1 MLEIWIQVHV
11 LIQQAL
17 DLQSHLPQPEFYEV
31 MLQETLDI
39 YKLVIAQ
46 KRKVGDR
53 LVQVSRFIWSQGK
66 LKEDA

>member
-1 MLEIWIQVHV
+1 MLV
-11 LIQQAL
+11 QQAL
-17 DLQSHLPQPEFYEV
+17 DLQSHPPWPEFYEV

-53 LVQVSRFIWSQGK
+53 LVQVSRFI
-66 LKEDA
+66 

>member
-1 MLEIWIQVHV
+1 V

-53 LVQVSRFIWSQGK
+53 LVQVSRFI
-66 LKEDA
+66 